1 MSSER
6 RRWNLLEDG
15 WSWKEAASSVADP
28 EFQRRC
34 EIVVSWLQERLDRT
48 DGGQF
53 IAADCAAAAFI
64 RKQRVLR
71 YEAANARLAAFIAN
85 EKVERVDGAIRESSR
100 IVNSFPWDDV
110 LDRVLKCEG
119 FCDRQFHSYM
129 RLIDRYWKRA
139 QEQGSEV
146 PRDPTKSS

>member
-48 DGGQF
+48 DGSQF
-53 IAADCAAAAFI
+53 IAADAAAAII
-64 RKQRVLR
+64 RKQRVFEIRGCKRSPRSL
-71 YEAANARLAAFIAN
+71 LC
-85 EKVERVDGAIRESSR
+85 ERKG
-100 IVNSFPWDDV
+100 
-110 LDRVLKCEG
+110 
-119 FCDRQFHSYM
+119 
-129 RLIDRYWKRA
+129 
-139 QEQGSEV
+139 QGGG
-146 PRDPTKSS
+146 